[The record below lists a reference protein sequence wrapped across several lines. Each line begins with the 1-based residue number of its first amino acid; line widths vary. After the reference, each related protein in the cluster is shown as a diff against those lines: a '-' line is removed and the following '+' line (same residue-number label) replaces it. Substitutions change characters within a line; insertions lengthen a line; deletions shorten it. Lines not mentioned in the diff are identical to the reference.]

1 MASLCYLEAASRLN
15 PNLILTLN
23 KYMMSIDEL
32 RSNAHKDKPIHVIM

>member
-1 MASLCYLEAASRLN
+1 MASLCYLEAVN

-32 RSNAHKDKPIHVIM
+32 SSNAHKDKPIHVIM